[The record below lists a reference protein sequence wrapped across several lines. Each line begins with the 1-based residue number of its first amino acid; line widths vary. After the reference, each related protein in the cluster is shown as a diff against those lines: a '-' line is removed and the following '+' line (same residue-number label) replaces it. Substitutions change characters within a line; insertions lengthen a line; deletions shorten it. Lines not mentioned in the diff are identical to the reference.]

1 MSRPASPGTGGRDPR
16 PSEAG
21 PNGAASGGP
30 ARGGAAPEEPGTE
43 RPGTG
48 GPGAGATS
56 GRAVRPAGV
65 RPAPWVRTRLRAA
78 PLTTLLGAALVF
90 VTVLLAAGLPRAV
103 DRGADQALRSF
114 LQAQGPGPT
123 SLFATTS
130 SQGGPQTPQELDS
143 ALAAL
148 RARTGGAFRLA
159 ASGPVHGAYGMK
171 PRDLANPG
179 LARIEGPDP
188 RLTLVHLPEVASHAS
203 LVAGRWPSG
212 PVADD
217 APVPVALSRAA
228 SETLKAP
235 IGTVLES
242 RPLMSGPVRAEVV
255 GLYDVADAADVYWT
269 DLPCLAYACKNRTTA
284 APPRAYWQTGAVVGA
299 EGIDRISGWGEG
311 TQYFWRLPVDT
322 GALRADRLPATAKEV
337 ASFVAGPTSSGL
349 SRAIERPDLRIA
361 SRLPELFAQ
370 AEARQQGAAPLAA
383 IGPAGVAGVAV
394 VVFALAAALG
404 GDRRAVELR
413 LLLARGGSRRSIV
426 LRLLGEGAV
435 TVLPAAAAATW
446 LALVLLPTPRAT
458 ASLAAA
464 SAVTLLA
471 LLALPVRAFVL
482 LSGPRTPRPRGRLV
496 AEFLVLVATAAAVYE
511 VRTRGVAPAG
521 AGLDPLLVAAPLLLA
536 LCGGLVLARLQPPLV
551 GALARMAGRGP
562 GLVGFLGLARAARG
576 GLAGAG
582 GGRGRPSVLPLIALL
597 LAVTTGGFGATV
609 LGAVDASRLQVAR
622 EAVGGDAYVA
632 APDETAL
639 PRELTDAA
647 GALPGVRTA
656 TSAWVDDDAFVFGFG
671 RGAAHVSV
679 VVVDPES
686 YAELSRTLGRGR
698 FDPAA
703 LSKGGTSGN
712 GASAG
717 GADAVVPALISR
729 DLLTQKD
736 TAGQAD
742 GETFRLWVGGEEI
755 RVGSAGTFEGR
766 TPALPGAGA
775 ATLILPAGPAGAVVP
790 KAAQPNRWLALGR
803 IDGDRLEE
811 LVARTVPGA
820 TAEKYLVR
828 TSAAKVA
835 ELSGDPL
842 QHSAGRLFWAS
853 VAGAAG
859 FAVLAVLLT
868 LMRAAPDRA
877 ALLARLRTM
886 GLQPRRGVAL
896 ILAETWPQALVA
908 ALGGGLVAAA
918 AVLLLGPAVDLS
930 SLVGAEVPTGLG
942 LAAGPVL
949 TQALGIAALVTVA
962 VLAEAA
968 VSGRR
973 QITTE
978 LRAGD
983 QR

>member
-1 MSRPASPGTGGRDPR
+1 MSRPASPTPGDRTPEERTPQDRTPEN
-16 PSEAG
+16 PTAG
-21 PNGAASGGP
+21 PSRPVPAGP
-30 ARGGAAPEEPGTE
+30 
-43 RPGTG
+43 
-48 GPGAGATS
+48 GPGAGTAPGS
-56 GRAVRPAGV
+56 GPAASPSRPAGH

-78 PLTTLLGAALVF
+78 PLSALLGAALVF

-114 LQAQGPGPT
+114 LRAQGPAPT
-123 SLFATTS
+123 SLFASTG

-159 ASGPVHGAYGMK
+159 ASGPVHGAYGVK
-171 PRDLANPG
+171 PTELANPE
-179 LARIEGPDP
+179 LTRIEGPDP
-188 RLTLVHLPEVASHAS
+188 RLTLAYLPEVTAHAT
-203 LVAGRWPSG
+203 LVAGRWPTG
-212 PVADD
+212 AVADD

-235 IGTVLES
+235 IGTVLQS
-242 RPLMSGPVRAEVV
+242 KASLAGPQRAEVV
-255 GLYDVADAADVYWT
+255 GLYDAHDAADVYWT
-269 DLPCLAYACKNRTTA
+269 DVPCMAHACEKRTTTV
-284 APPRAYWQTGAVVGA
+284 PPLAYWQTDAVVGA
-299 EGIDRISGWGEG
+299 EGIDRIAGWGEG
-311 TQYFWRLPVDT
+311 IQYFWRLPVDT
-322 GALRADRLPATAKEV
+322 DALRSDRLPATAKEV
-337 ASFVAGPTSSGL
+337 ASFVAGPTSTGL
-349 SRAIERPDLRIA
+349 SRTIGRPDLRIV
-361 SRLPELFAQ
+361 SRLPELFTQAQ
-370 AEARQQGAAPLAA
+370 ARERGAAPLAA

-404 GDRRAVELR
+404 GDRRAAELR

-435 TVLPAAAAATW
+435 TVLPAAAAAAW
-446 LALVLLPTPRAT
+446 LALALLPTPRAA
-458 ASLAAA
+458 ASLVAA
-464 SAVTLLA
+464 SAVTLIA

-482 LSGPRTPRPRGRLV
+482 LSGPRTPRPRRRLV
-496 AEFLVLVATAAAVYE
+496 GEFLVVAATAAAVYE

-536 LCGGLVLARLQPPLV
+536 LCGGLLLARLQPPLV
-551 GALARMAGRGP
+551 GALARAAGRGP

-576 GLAGAG
+576 GPAGAT

-622 EAVGGDAYVA
+622 DAVGGDAQLSSPYG
-632 APDETAL
+632 TAL
-639 PRELTDAA
+639 PRELLDAVA
-647 GALPGVRTA
+647 ALPGARKA
-656 TSAWVDDDAFVFGFG
+656 TSVWVDDNAFGYFG
-671 RGAAHVSV
+671 RGTNHVSV

-703 LSKGGTSGN
+703 LSAKG
-712 GASAG
+712 AG
-717 GADAVVPALISR
+717 DAVPALFSR
-729 DLLTQKD
+729 DLLGQKGQSGPAD
-736 TAGQAD
+736 TEA
-742 GETFRLWVGGEEI
+742 FRLWAGGEEI
-755 RVGSAGTFEGR
+755 RIGVAGTFDGP
-766 TPALPGAGA
+766 TPALPGVGV
-775 ATLILPAGPAGAVVP
+775 ATLILPAGPTTAVIP
-790 KAAQPNRWLALGR
+790 KAAQPNRWLAVGG

-811 LVARTVPGA
+811 AVARTVPA
-820 TAEKYLVR
+820 ETAGKYLVR

-842 QHSAGRLFWAS
+842 QHSAVRLFWAS

-930 SLVGAEVPTGLG
+930 SLVGAKVPTGLG
-942 LAAGPVL
+942 PAASPVL
-949 TQALGIAALVTVA
+949 TQALGIAALVTAA
-962 VLAEAA
+962 VLAEASI
-968 VSGRR
+968 SGRR